1 MSETTSLEER
11 IKDYDRKIQKEL
23 NSIKRMLK
31 IS

>member
-1 MSETTSLEER
+1 MSETTSLEAR
-11 IKDYDRKIQKEL
+11 IKDYDKKIQKEL